1 MIRVIFQKIT
11 NMKIFSVNLFG
22 ALLAGGMLLSACG
35 GAGSS
40 SDAAVDAGADTAA
53 GKWQSPDYA
62 ALAKDPHRP
71 QVHFS
76 PAAKWMNDPNGM
88 VYSNGVYHLF
98 YQHYPDSTVWGPMHW
113 AHATSTDLVHWQHQP
128 IGIYPDSLGWI
139 FSGSA
144 VVDVNNTS
152 GLGRDGKP
160 PLVAIYTYHNS
171 PKEKT
176 GAIDFQYQGIAYSLD
191 EGRTWEKYT
200 GNPVLKNPGIRD
212 FRDPKVMWYEAGKKW
227 IMTLATQD
235 RITFYSSPDLKGWTK
250 ESEFGKDLG
259 NHGGVWECPDLFPLQ
274 HEGKTVWVLIVSI
287 NPGGP
292 NGGSATQYFTGS
304 FDGKTFV
311 ADSRRE
317 KWIDYGPDNYAGIT
331 WSGTGDRKVF
341 IGWMN
346 NWQYANQVPTEKW
359 RGAATLPRELRLE
372 KVEGE
377 YYVASALVKELEVLG
392 AAQTATAGAG
402 ASFDPASGAGKLDG
416 AAKLVLGSDQLQ
428 GVTVTLSNSRGERV
442 LIGYDA
448 KARQYYI
455 DRKQSGKV
463 AFEKGFAAR
472 HTAPRLAQDG
482 GLELVLVIDKA
493 SVELLADGGLT
504 VMTSVFFPNEDFND
518 IRVETAG
525 GQALKTLQFTPLKS
539 IY

>member
-1 MIRVIFQKIT
+1 MAGLAAV
-11 NMKIFSVNLFG
+11 LF
-22 ALLAGGMLLSACG
+22 LAGCG
-35 GAGSS
+35 GTGSS
-40 SDAAVDAGADTAA
+40 TDTGATGAGGADTTTGA
-53 GKWQSPDYA
+53 GGWQAPDYA

-144 VVDVNNTS
+144 VKDENNTS
-152 GLGRDGKP
+152 GLGRDGKA

-176 GAIDFQYQGIAYSLD
+176 GAVDFQYQGIAYSND
-191 EGRTWEKYT
+191 EGKTWEKYAD
-200 GNPVLKNPGIRD
+200 NPVLKNPGIRD

-227 IMTLATQD
+227 VMSLAVQD
-235 RITFYSSPDLKGWTK
+235 RITFYSSPDLKSWTK

-274 HEGKTVWVLIVSI
+274 HEGKTVWVLLVSI

-292 NGGSATQYFTGS
+292 NGGSATQYFTGD

-311 ADSRRE
+311 PHSKRE
-317 KWIDYGPDNYAGIT
+317 KWIDYGPDDYAGVT
-331 WSGTGDRKVF
+331 WAGTGERKLF
-341 IGWMN
+341 LGWMN

-359 RGAATLPRELRLE
+359 RGAATLPRELRIE
-372 KVEGE
+372 KVGGE
-377 YYVASALVKELEVLG
+377 YYVASTLVKELEVLG
-392 AAQTATAGAG
+392 GAAAGTGGAA
-402 ASFDPASGAGKLDG
+402 ASFDPATGTGKLAG
-416 AAKLVLGSDQLQ
+416 AARLELGAAALQ
-428 GVTVTLSNSRGERV
+428 GVTVTLSNSKGERV
-442 LIGYDA
+442 QIGYDA
-448 KARQYYI
+448 GAKQYYI
-455 DRKQSGKV
+455 DRRQSGKTG
-463 AFEKGFAAR
+463 FEKGFAAR
-472 HTAPRLAQDG
+472 HTAPRIQQSG
-482 GLELVLVIDKA
+482 GLDLVLAIDKA

-504 VMTSVFFPNEDFND
+504 VMTAVFFPNEDYTEVK
-518 IRVETAG
+518 VEAAG
-525 GQALKTLQFTPLKS
+525 GKALDKVQFTPLKS